1 MGKNSL
7 LEKKTAWKK
16 YGLVLESAVII
27 LHQQES
33 IGKKKKEKQQNKKA
47 TPGSAHF

>member
-16 YGLVLESAVII
+16 YALVLESAVII

-33 IGKKKKEKQQNKKA
+33 IGKKKEKQQNKKA